1 MSMTL
6 TVPDAKTMAL
16 GAVATGNMKASD
28 EVMATGTMKNNGLTS
43 MDRALKE
50 HFTTKFTQ

>member
-1 MSMTL
+1 
-6 TVPDAKTMAL
+6 MAL